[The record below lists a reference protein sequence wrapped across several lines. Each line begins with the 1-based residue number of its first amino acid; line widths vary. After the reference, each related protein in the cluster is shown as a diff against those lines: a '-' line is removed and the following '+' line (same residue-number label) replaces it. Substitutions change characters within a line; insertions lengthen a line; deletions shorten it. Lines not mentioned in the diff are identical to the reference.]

1 MKGLYFRKEFQL
13 LPGVRLNISKKG
25 FSLSLGP
32 DNAHV
37 TTGPAGTYFYLD
49 LPGSGLYYRKK
60 LDAKDNGSKEKK
72 QNGEKKPEEAAPEAG
87 FLQRLTAPGDELELV
102 EALRALHEGDEDKCY
117 SHAQRARTQADGAF
131 MAGFL
136 ALKRQ
141 QFAEAADHF
150 EHALEQKDKLGKT
163 FDKYEVNMGVDLPIA
178 EDVVAYIQP
187 NENGVLLALA
197 EAYQHEERADL
208 AIQTLL
214 RYHTNDPQDIVVR
227 LSLAELLDQEY
238 PMAEQVQQQ
247 IVRYAE
253 DVHNESPVHA
263 ALMYYRARAL
273 RKLGLLEG
281 ASDTLNKALRRK
293 KGYPNDLLL
302 ALRYERALVYEAM
315 GQDKQARK
323 EFQKVYAEAPSYED
337 VAAKLGL

>member
-37 TTGPAGTYFYLD
+37 TTGPSGTYLYLD

-60 LDAKDNGSKEKK
+60 LDAKANGR
-72 QNGEKKPEEAAPEAG
+72 NGEKKPEEAPPDVG

-102 EALRALHEGDEDKCY
+102 DALRALHAGHEDECY
-117 SHAQRARTQADGAF
+117 SHAQRASNLPDGAF

-136 ALKRQ
+136 ALKRG
-141 QFAEAADHF
+141 QFTEAAGCF
-150 EHALEQKDKLGKT
+150 EHALEQKDSLGQT
-163 FDKYEVNMGVDLPIA
+163 FDKYEVDMGVDLPITG
-178 EDVVAYIQP
+178 DVVAYIQP

-197 EAYQHEERADL
+197 EAYQHEGQPDRAI
-208 AIQTLL
+208 AALL
-214 RYHTNDPQDIVVR
+214 RLHRNDPEDIVVR
-227 LSLAELLDQEY
+227 LSLAELLDLQY
-238 PMAEQVQQQ
+238 PNVAEVHHQ
-247 IVRYAE
+247 IVQLAE
-253 DVHNESPVHA
+253 DVHNESPIHA

-273 RKLGLLEG
+273 RRLGLLEG
-281 ASDTLNKALRRK
+281 AGDTLNKALRRK
-293 KGYPNDLLL
+293 KDYPSDLLL